1 MFPRRGKAMGLFDDV
16 KKKATEFAE
25 KNPDKLESISDQV
38 IEKAGDLADSVTHDK
53 YSAQIDGVQKKA
65 DDAVGE

>member
-1 MFPRRGKAMGLFDDV
+1 MGLFDEV

-38 IEKAGDLADSVTHDK
+38 ISKAGDAADAATHGK
-53 YSAQIDGVQKKA
+53 FTSQIDGVQEKA
-65 DDAVGE
+65 DGAVGE

>member
-1 MFPRRGKAMGLFDDV
+1 MGLFDDV

-38 IEKAGDLADSVTHDK
+38 IEKAGDAADQATGQK
-53 YSAQIDGVQKKA
+53 FSAQIDSAQEKA
-65 DDAVGE
+65 DDAIGE